1 MAHSGIVGSLYA
13 GTFAVE
19 ITTDNTTWTAISN
32 ATVKIDDVE
41 LSRPS
46 GEAYVG
52 GSSDYATI
60 TVGKREPVEITIT
73 VLYNEDTGSAV
84 NTMYNR
90 FQSATPTLGVRWSP
104 RGLVGSARAYGTSND
119 GGTTFGLGVITSVTL
134 SALDPSDA
142 EPYVAMVTVR
152 TPSLRQYTIAASNP
166 TNLNPAS

>member
-1 MAHSGIVGSLYA
+1 MSHSGVIAGLYA
-13 GTFAVE
+13 GNFAVE
-19 ITTDNTTWTAISN
+19 ISTDNTAWTAVSN

-52 GSSDYATI
+52 GSSDYATV
-60 TVGKREPVEITIT
+60 TVGKREPVELTLTFLYDETSDSAATTIF
-73 VLYNEDTGSAV
+73 D
-84 NTMYNR
+84 R

-104 RGLVGSARAYGTSND
+104 RGLVGGARAYGTSND
-119 GGTTFGLGVITSVTL
+119 GGTNFGLGVITNVTL

-152 TPSLRQYTIAASNP
+152 TPSLRRYTLGANP

>member
-1 MAHSGIVGSLYA
+1 MSHSGVLAGLYA
-13 GTFAVE
+13 GNFAVE
-19 ITTDNTTWTAISN
+19 ISTDATTWTAVSN
-32 ATVKIDDVE
+32 ATVKVDDVE
-41 LSRPS
+41 LNRPS

-60 TVGKREPVEITIT
+60 TVGKREPVELTLT
-73 VLYNEDTGSAV
+73 FLYNEDTGSAA
-84 NTMYNR
+84 NTIVDR

-119 GGTTFGLGVITSVTL
+119 GGTSFGLGVITNVTL

-152 TPSLRQYTIAASNP
+152 TPSIRQYTLAASNP

>member
-1 MAHSGIVGSLYA
+1 MSHSGVLAGLYA
-13 GTFAVE
+13 GNFAVE
-19 ITTDNTTWTAISN
+19 ISTDGTTWTAVSN

-60 TVGKREPVEITIT
+60 TVGKREPVEITLT
-73 VLYNEDTGSAV
+73 FLYNEATGSAA
-84 NTMYNR
+84 NTIFDQ
-90 FQSATPTLGVRWSP
+90 FQSASPRLGVRWSP
-104 RGLVGSARAYGTSND
+104 RGLITGAWAHATSND
-119 GGTTFGLGVITSVTL
+119 GASSGLGVITNVTL

-152 TPSLRQYTIAASNP
+152 TPALFRYPLRNDP
-166 TNLNPAS
+166 VNLNP